1 MVIVSYLALTGLARL
16 SGARAMETG
25 LCPPEADE
33 ERVKTMGMSYDSM

>member
-1 MVIVSYLALTGLARL
+1 
-16 SGARAMETG
+16 METG